1 MNMTQ
6 RLSVLAAAASLS
18 LLVAI
23 PAQAET
29 YEGVQ
34 GVTSARSAE
43 EVRSEAYKAA
53 AAPSQNVPRGSR
65 GAEAFTPSAD
75 PAAVRAQAI
84 ATANAPDQNVSSGSR
99 YNSRVV
105 STPAARTQAAGAQT
119 PGTVTK

>member
-1 MNMTQ
+1 MMMTQ

-18 LLVAI
+18 LFAAVAV
-23 PAQAET
+23 QAET

-34 GVTSARSAE
+34 GVTSARSSE
-43 EVRSEAYKAA
+43 EVRGEAYKAA
-53 AAPSQNVPRGSR
+53 VAPHQNVPRGSR

-84 ATANAPDQNVSSGSR
+84 AAANAPDQNVSSGSR

-105 STPAARTQAAGAQT
+105 STPAARTQAAGVQN
-119 PGTVTK
+119 PGTVSK